1 MGRTIHVSLMDR
13 MIVPLQVFGDVCIGK
28 IGYMV
33 LRKQILWKDVR
44 EGIFRDT
51 RNPILLVLLK

>member
-1 MGRTIHVSLMDR
+1 MILRSLFFVFGMDRTIHVSHIDM

-33 LRKQILWKDVR
+33 L
-44 EGIFRDT
+44 
-51 RNPILLVLLK
+51 